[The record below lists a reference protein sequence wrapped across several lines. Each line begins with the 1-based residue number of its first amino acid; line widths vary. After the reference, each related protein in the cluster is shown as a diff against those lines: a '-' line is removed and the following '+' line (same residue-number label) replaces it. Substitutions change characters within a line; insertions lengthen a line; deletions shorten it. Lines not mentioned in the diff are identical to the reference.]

1 MRLLFDSDAF
11 CKLAASDLLSDA
23 AALFDAE
30 LHQCGRL
37 PALPYMLQR
46 GGLLQTYGAATCERL
61 ISLAESMPPVG
72 HASTSWLE
80 QLTPIPAIDPGEAI
94 LFAAAAD
101 LKLPVVSGD
110 LRSLRALRSLDRFR
124 EALAGRIVLLEA
136 VLLALCRHIGAAA
149 VRARVKSVQQTD
161 TVMRICFSPDVQE
174 PERGLGS
181 YLRDRRRELA
191 PLVLWGTGEEEE

>member
-1 MRLLFDSDAF
+1 MRLLVDSDAF

-30 LHQCGRL
+30 LHECGRL
-37 PALPYMLQR
+37 PALPYMLRR
-46 GGLLQTYGAATCERL
+46 GRMRRTYGTTACERL
-61 ISLAESMPPVG
+61 IPLAKSMPPIE

-101 LKLPVVSGD
+101 LMLPVVSGD
-110 LRSLRALRSLDRFR
+110 VRSLRALRSLDRFP

-136 VLLALCRHIGAAA
+136 VLLALCRHLGTAE

-161 TVMRICFSPDVQE
+161 AVLRICFSPDLQE
-174 PERGLGS
+174 PELGLRS

-191 PLVLWGTGEEEE
+191 PLVLWGTGEEQE